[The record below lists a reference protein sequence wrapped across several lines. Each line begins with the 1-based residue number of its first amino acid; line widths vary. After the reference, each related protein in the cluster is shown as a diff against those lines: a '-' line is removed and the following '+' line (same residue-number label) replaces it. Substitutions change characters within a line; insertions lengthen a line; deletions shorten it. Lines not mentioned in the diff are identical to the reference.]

1 MILFYDTETT
11 GFYQYRLP
19 VDDENQPHLV
29 QLAMQLCEDD
39 GSIAS
44 QVSVIVDCPV
54 SIPDQASSVHGID
67 NHRSAQLGVKPETAV
82 GLYNFMASRA
92 DLVVAHNIKFDSA
105 IMRTACVRAGHET
118 ILSVP
123 EYCTMEAAAPIVD
136 LPPTERMIAAG
147 INKPKSPKLE
157 ECIKHF
163 FDEDLEGAHDA
174 LVDVTACRRVFFH
187 LKSLEN
193 SQ

>member
-19 VDDENQPHLV
+19 VDDPNQPYLV
-29 QLAMQLCEDD
+29 QLAMQLCDDD
-39 GSIAS
+39 GSIVS

-54 SIPDQASSVHGID
+54 PIPAKASEVHGID
-67 NHRSAQLGVKPETAV
+67 NAKASGLGVKPETAA
-82 GLYNFMASRA
+82 GLFQFFASRA
-92 DLVVAHNIKFDSA
+92 QFHVAHNIKFDTA
-105 IMRTACVRAGHET
+105 IMRTACVRAGHDNQ
-118 ILSVP
+118 LQVP
-123 EYCTMEAAAPIVD
+123 ELCTMEAATPIVD
-136 LPPTERMIAAG
+136 MPPTERMIAAG
-147 INKPKSPKLE
+147 FNKPKPPKLE

-193 SQ
+193 I